1 MVVKKYYL
9 AVMSESDGC
18 VSGFYSAILVDGV
31 DKDSFQHY
39 GKKPWYAGPK
49 RFSGK
54 LMPFPDGLTLIVN
67 KDCCECDIR
76 RGSDYF
82 YVFSERF
89 LNVIKNYKTSFDE
102 IKQIVRVVKGQVKS
116 DGGLFFVGRTKRIS
130 IADVVDFKCS
140 KMAGEFNDMFEVL
153 RVRADF
159 DFDMFDMFDAATG
172 QLSLVVSEEL
182 VSDLQEVDLKGV
194 HFMPIDDLV
203 FNTLQD
209 FRLNSM
215 RYYPV

>member
-1 MVVKKYYL
+1 MKKYYL
-9 AVMSESDGC
+9 AVMSESNGC
-18 VSGFYSAILVDGV
+18 ASGFYSAILVDGV
-31 DKDSFQHY
+31 DKDSLQHY

-49 RFSGK
+49 RFGGK
-54 LMPFPDGLTLIVN
+54 LMPFPDGLILMAN
-67 KDCCECDIR
+67 KDCCDCDIR

-82 YVFSERF
+82 YVFSEKF

-102 IKQIVRVVKGQVKS
+102 IKQIVRVIKDLVES

-130 IADVVDFKCS
+130 MADVVDFKCS
-140 KMAGEFNDMFEVL
+140 KMVGEFNDMFEVF

-172 QLSLVVSEEL
+172 QLSLVVSAEL
-182 VSDLQEVDLKGV
+182 VLALQEVDLKGV
-194 HFMPIDDLV
+194 DFMPIDDLV